1 VQTGGDCRSAEDEVL
16 QAVATMLFIAASS
29 LLTVAHAQVAPT
41 RSVRF
46 VVPFAPGGGVD
57 FTARILAQKLSD
69 SWSQQVVVDNR
80 PGAGGIIGTELVA
93 KSPADGYT
101 LLMGSIG
108 SVSINPG
115 LYRKLPYDP
124 LRDFAPV
131 TQIGF
136 VPNIVVVHPSLP
148 VKSIRELIALARAK
162 PGALVYGT
170 GGSGTSNHLS
180 GELFKTM
187 ADVDIRHI
195 PYKVGAQATSDLIG
209 GQLSVMFDNFPTSLP
224 HVRAGKLRPL
234 AVTSAVRSSA
244 APEVPTVAESGLPG
258 YEITGWVGVLAPAG
272 TSKDTISMLHAEIAK
287 VLKLSDLR
295 EKFANLGAEAGSSTP
310 EQFAA
315 FIQSEIAKWGRVIK
329 AAGIEPT

>member
-1 VQTGGDCRSAEDEVL
+1 
-16 QAVATMLFIAASS
+16 M
-29 LLTVAHAQVAPT
+29 
-41 RSVRF
+41 
-46 VVPFAPGGGVD
+46 PFAPGGGVD
-57 FTARILAQKLSD
+57 FTARILAQKLTD
-69 SWSQQVVVDNR
+69 SWGQQAVVDNR
-80 PGAGGIIGTELVA
+80 PGAGGIRGTELVA
-93 KSPADGYT
+93 KSAPDGYT

-124 LRDFAPV
+124 VKDFAPV

-148 VKSIRELIALARAK
+148 VKSIRELIALARAN

-187 ADVDIRHI
+187 ARIEIRHV

-224 HVRAGKLRPL
+224 HVRAGKLRAL
-234 AVTSAVRSSA
+234 AVTSAVRSGA
-244 APEVPTVAESGLPG
+244 APDVPTVAESGLPG
-258 YEITGWVGVLAPAG
+258 YEIIGWVGVLAPAA
-272 TSKDTISMLHAEIAK
+272 TPKEMLNKLNADIAK
-287 VLKLSDLR
+287 ALQLSDLK

-315 FIQSEIAKWGRVIK
+315 FIQSEIAKWGKVIK
-329 AAGIEPT
+329 DAGIEPN

>member
-1 VQTGGDCRSAEDEVL
+1 MRIAS
-16 QAVATMLFIAASS
+16 AVAALLAAAAGWG
-29 LLTVAHAQVAPT
+29 VAAHAQSYPAK
-41 RSVRF
+41 SVRLI
-46 VVPFAPGGGVD
+46 VPFAPGGGVD
-57 FTARILAQKLSD
+57 FTTRILAQKLGD
-69 SWSQQVVVDNR
+69 QWGQQAVVDNR

-93 KSPADGYT
+93 KSPPDGYT

-124 LRDFAPV
+124 VKDFAPV

-148 VKSIRELIALARAK
+148 VRSIRELIAFARAR

-180 GELFKTM
+180 GELFKTL
-187 ADVDIRHI
+187 ARIDLRHV

-209 GQLSVMFDNFPTSLP
+209 GHLAVMFDNFPTSLP
-224 HVRAGKLRPL
+224 HVRTGKLRAL
-234 AVTSAVRSSA
+234 AVTSAVRSGA

-258 YEITGWVGVLAPAG
+258 YEIIGWVGVLVPAA
-272 TSKDTISMLHAEIAK
+272 TVKEVVSRLHADIGKALLLPD
-287 VLKLSDLR
+287 LK
-295 EKFANLGAEAGSSTP
+295 EKFAHLGAEAGSSTP
-310 EQFAA
+310 EQFGA
-315 FIQSEIAKWGRVIK
+315 FIQAEIAKWGKVIK
-329 AAGIEPT
+329 DAGIEPN

>member
-1 VQTGGDCRSAEDEVL
+1 
-16 QAVATMLFIAASS
+16 M
-29 LLTVAHAQVAPT
+29 
-41 RSVRF
+41 
-46 VVPFAPGGGVD
+46 PFAPGGGVD
-57 FTARILAQKLSD
+57 FTARILAQKLTD
-69 SWSQQVVVDNR
+69 SWGQQAVVDNR

-93 KSPADGYT
+93 KSAPDGYT

-124 LRDFAPV
+124 VKDFAPV

-148 VKSIRELIALARAK
+148 VKSIRELIALARAN

-187 ADVDIRHI
+187 ARIEIRHV

-224 HVRAGKLRPL
+224 HVRAGKLRAL
-234 AVTSAVRSSA
+234 AVTSAVRSGA
-244 APEVPTVAESGLPG
+244 APDVPTVAESGLPG
-258 YEITGWVGVLAPAG
+258 YEIIGWVGVLAPAA
-272 TSKDTISMLHAEIAK
+272 TPKEMLNKLNADIAK
-287 VLKLSDLR
+287 ALQLSDLK

-315 FIQSEIAKWGRVIK
+315 FIQSEIAKWGKVIK
-329 AAGIEPT
+329 DAGIEPN

>member
-1 VQTGGDCRSAEDEVL
+1 
-16 QAVATMLFIAASS
+16 MIAAPV
-29 LLTVAHAQVAPT
+29 LLGMPAHAQPFPAKT
-41 RSVRF
+41 VRLI
-46 VVPFAPGGGVD
+46 VPFAPGGGVD
-57 FTARILAQKLSD
+57 FTARILAQKLTD
-69 SWSQQVVVDNR
+69 AWGQQAVVDNR

-124 LRDFAPV
+124 VKDFAPV

-162 PGALVYGT
+162 PGELVYGT

-187 ADVDIRHI
+187 ARVDIRHV

-224 HVRAGKLRPL
+224 HVRAGKLRAL
-234 AVTSAVRSSA
+234 AVTSAVRSGA
-244 APEVPTVAESGLPG
+244 AADVPTVAESGLPG
-258 YEITGWVGVLAPAG
+258 YEIIGWVGVLAPAG
-272 TSKDTISMLHAEIAK
+272 TQKELLTRLHAEIAK
-287 VLKLSDLR
+287 ALTLPDLQ

-310 EQFAA
+310 GQFAA
-315 FIQSEIAKWGRVIK
+315 FIQSEIAKWGKVIK
-329 AAGIEPT
+329 DAGIEPN

>member
-1 VQTGGDCRSAEDEVL
+1 VWHLGAARVAALIVASAWWCTPAYA
-16 QAVATMLFIAASS
+16 QPYPAK
-29 LLTVAHAQVAPT
+29 TV
-41 RSVRF
+41 RLI
-46 VVPFAPGGGVD
+46 VPFAPGGGVD

-69 SWSQQVVVDNR
+69 AWGQQAVVDNR

-93 KSPADGYT
+93 KSPPDGYT

-124 LRDFAPV
+124 VKDFAPV

-148 VKSIRELIALARAK
+148 VKSIRELIALARAN

-187 ADVDIRHI
+187 ARIDIRHV

-224 HVRAGKLRPL
+224 HVRAGKLRAL
-234 AVTSAVRSSA
+234 AVTSAVRSGA
-244 APEVPTVAESGLPG
+244 APDVPTVAESGLPG
-258 YEITGWVGVLAPAG
+258 YEIIGWVGVLAPAA
-272 TSKDTISMLHAEIAK
+272 TAKEMLNKLYADIAK
-287 VLKLSDLR
+287 ALTLADLK

-315 FIQSEIAKWGRVIK
+315 FIQSEIAKWGKVIRD
-329 AAGIEPT
+329 AGIEPN

>member
-1 VQTGGDCRSAEDEVL
+1 MRIWS
-16 QAVATMLFIAASS
+16 AVAALIAAATGWS
-29 LLTVAHAQVAPT
+29 TAAHAQSYPAKA
-41 RSVRF
+41 VRLI
-46 VVPFAPGGGVD
+46 VPFAPGGGVD
-57 FTARILAQKLSD
+57 FTTRILAQKLGD
-69 SWSQQVVVDNR
+69 QWGQQAVVDNR

-93 KSPADGYT
+93 KSPPDGYT

-124 LRDFAPV
+124 VKDFAPV

-148 VKSIRELIALARAK
+148 VRSVRELIAFARAR
-162 PGALVYGT
+162 PGVLVYGT

-180 GELFKTM
+180 GELFKTL
-187 ADVDIRHI
+187 ARIDLRHV

-209 GQLSVMFDNFPTSLP
+209 GHLAVMFDNFPTSLP
-224 HVRAGKLRPL
+224 HVRAGKLRAL
-234 AVTSAVRSSA
+234 AVTSAVRSGA

-258 YEITGWVGVLAPAG
+258 YEIIGWVGVLAPAATAKEVVG
-272 TSKDTISMLHAEIAK
+272 RLHADIGKALL
-287 VLKLSDLR
+287 VPDLKD
-295 EKFANLGAEAGSSTP
+295 KFANLGAEAGSSTP

-315 FIQSEIAKWGRVIK
+315 FIQSEIAKWGKVIK
-329 AAGIEPT
+329 DAGIEPN